1 MHDTNKW
8 LGIYFGNNV
17 LYSGGRKKQ
26 RQRLVRYEKKVIYRE
41 RKTNIKNTG

>member
-1 MHDTNKW
+1 MTQISGSEYI
-8 LGIYFGNNV
+8 LGNNV